1 MKKKDFSKIKNPSGP
16 YKMDISYW
24 GKNVNIVI
32 DNEGPFDFKVKI
44 KSKSKLNPEF
54 INNLKEYLEAEGF
67 YEVAQKHNLH
77 WSEGKYKV

>member
-1 MKKKDFSKIKNPSGP
+1 MKKKDFSKVKNPNGP

-24 GKNVNIVI
+24 GKSVNVVI

-67 YEVAQKHNLH
+67 YELAQRHNLH
-77 WSEGKYKV
+77 W